1 MQIFSELF
9 IFPWKNYVVKFF
21 SNIPF
26 FASIFSPRVD
36 QNFSYH
42 ATVSHFIKY
51 VMKKSESI
59 WVLSAQIDLLKDD
72 TRILDVQFR
81 LFWLFEGNML
91 L

>member
-1 MQIFSELF
+1 
-9 IFPWKNYVVKFF
+9 
-21 SNIPF
+21 
-26 FASIFSPRVD
+26 
-36 QNFSYH
+36 
-42 ATVSHFIKY
+42 
-51 VMKKSESI
+51 MKKSESI